1 MVVGTPVMPGAGTD
15 KPMEIV
21 KGAIKEA
28 KLSAS
33 DVILVDTAG
42 RLHIDDELMNE
53 LSMLKKELQPSE
65 ILFIAD
71 SMIGQDAVRS
81 AGEFHK
87 RLGLTGVILTKL
99 DGDARDRKST
109 RLNSSHITISY
120 AVFCLKKKTPAQQA
134 QAPNHKQLA

>member
-33 DVILVDTAG
+33 DVVLVDTAG
-42 RLHIDDELMNE
+42 RLHIDDDLMNE

-65 ILFIAD
+65 MLFIAD

-99 DGDARDRKST
+99 DGDARGGAALSIGKVT
-109 RLNSSHITISY
+109 G
-120 AVFCLKKKTPAQQA
+120 
-134 QAPNHKQLA
+134 APVTLPMLSAAPPRASPS